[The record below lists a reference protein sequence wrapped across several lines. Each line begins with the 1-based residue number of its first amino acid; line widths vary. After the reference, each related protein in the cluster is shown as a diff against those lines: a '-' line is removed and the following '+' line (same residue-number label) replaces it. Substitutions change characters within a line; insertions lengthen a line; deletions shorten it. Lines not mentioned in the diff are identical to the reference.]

1 MFEFNGT
8 YYNSIDPKGRIAIP
22 VKLRKSINDNTVVI
36 TRGLDKC
43 LYLYPN
49 PSWQEQLG
57 NLSKLPQSNP
67 KVRQLRIFM
76 VGNADTVD
84 LDKQGRILINTS
96 FLEFL
101 NLNDHEKNR
110 VTFVGDINKILIWNP
125 SEYEQYMAA
134 ANQSMENLS
143 QEFDFEF

>member
-1 MFEFNGT
+1 
-8 YYNSIDPKGRIAIP
+8 
-22 VKLRKSINDNTVVI
+22 VVI

>member
-8 YYNSIDPKGRIAIP
+8 YYNSIDMKGRIAIP
-22 VKLRKSINDNTVVI
+22 VKLRKSISDNSVII

-43 LYLYPN
+43 LYIYPS
-49 PSWQEQLG
+49 PSWQDQLT
-57 NLSKLPQSNP
+57 NLAKLPQSNP
-67 KVRQLRIFM
+67 RARQLRIFM
-76 VGNADTVD
+76 VGNADTVEI
-84 LDKQGRILINTS
+84 DKQGRILINTS
-96 FLEFL
+96 FMDFL
-101 NLNDHEKNR
+101 HLNDLEKKQ

-125 SEYEQYMAA
+125 SEYGLYMST